1 MKAAFFERR
10 GPAREVLQ
18 VGERPLPEPGP
29 GEVRVKIAVSAVNPS
44 DIKGRSQW
52 LGASQMAFPLVI
64 PHQDGAGTIDRVGT
78 GVSPERIGERV
89 WLYMAQR
96 GRPFRTAAEFT
107 VVPAERAV
115 PLPRNASF
123 ADGACLGIPAM
134 TAHYAL
140 FDANSIA
147 GKTVLVQGGAGAV
160 GFYAVQWAKWGG
172 ARQIIATVSRE
183 QQAERARAAG
193 ADAIVNYKQPDA
205 IERIRAAAGGEASV
219 DRIIEVNFG
228 ANVGTDIAVL
238 ARNGIIASY
247 GSDSEAQP
255 RIPYSAF
262 TQKDVTLR
270 MLIIY
275 EAPQAAR
282 DAAAR
287 DIDRLLG
294 GGALKHQIAARFP
307 LDRIVEAHEA
317 LESGNSIGKVL
328 IDVD

>member
-1 MKAAFFERR
+1 
-10 GPAREVLQ
+10 
-18 VGERPLPEPGP
+18 
-29 GEVRVKIAVSAVNPS
+29 
-44 DIKGRSQW
+44 
-52 LGASQMAFPLVI
+52 
-64 PHQDGAGTIDRVGT
+64 
-78 GVSPERIGERV
+78 
-89 WLYMAQR
+89 MAQR
-96 GRPFRTAAEFT
+96 GRPFGTAAEFT
-107 VVPAERAV
+107 VVPAQRAV
-115 PLPRNASF
+115 PLAGNASF

-134 TAHYAL
+134 TAHFAV
-140 FDANSIA
+140 FDASSIA

-172 ARQIIATVSRE
+172 ARQVIATVSRE

-193 ADAIVNYKQPDA
+193 ADAIVNYKQPDVVD
-205 IERIRAAAGGEASV
+205 RIRAAAGGEASV

-228 ANVGTDIAVL
+228 ANVATDIAVL

-270 MLIIY
+270 VLIIY

-294 GGALKHQIAARFP
+294 DGALKHQIAARFP

-317 LESGNSIGKVL
+317 LESGHSIGKVL
-328 IDVD
+328 IDID

>member
-29 GEVRVKIAVSAVNPS
+29 GEVRVKVAVSAVNPS

-64 PHQDGAGTIDRVGT
+64 PHQDGAGTIDRVGV

-96 GRPFRTAAEFT
+96 GRPFGTAAEFT
-107 VVPAERAV
+107 VVPAQRAV
-115 PLPRNASF
+115 PLAGNASF

-134 TAHYAL
+134 TAHFAV
-140 FDANSIA
+140 FDASSIA

-172 ARQIIATVSRE
+172 ARQVIATVSRE

-193 ADAIVNYKQPDA
+193 ADAIVNYKQPDVVD
-205 IERIRAAAGGEASV
+205 RIRAAAGGEASV

-228 ANVGTDIAVL
+228 ANVATDIAVL

-270 MLIIY
+270 VLIIY

-294 GGALKHQIAARFP
+294 DGALKHQIAARFP

-317 LESGNSIGKVL
+317 LESGHSIGKVL
-328 IDVD
+328 IDID